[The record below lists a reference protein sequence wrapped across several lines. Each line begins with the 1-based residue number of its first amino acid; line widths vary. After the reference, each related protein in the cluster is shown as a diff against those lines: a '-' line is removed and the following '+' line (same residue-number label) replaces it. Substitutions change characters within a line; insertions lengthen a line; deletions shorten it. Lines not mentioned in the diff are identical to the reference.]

1 MTTRTSMT
9 NDPSS
14 PPAAI
19 DPVVARR
26 RKVGRIASMGKRLGY
41 GGYLVAIVVFF
52 IGVLVEW
59 NTTVTTTVVVAM
71 AIGSAFLLP
80 AILLGYAVRS
90 ADKEDRARAAAPR

>member
-1 MTTRTSMT
+1 MTTKTH
-9 NDPSS
+9 DSS
-14 PPAAI
+14 SASAAI

-26 RKVGRIASMGKRLGY
+26 RRVGRIASMGKRLGY

-52 IGVLVEW
+52 VGVFVEW

-90 ADKEDRARAAAPR
+90 ADKEDRARAASTR